1 MSDGATARW
10 ADVLRERHF
19 PVFLLLCFGIWL
31 HAADSLLVATAMPTV
46 VAEIGGAAYLAWA
59 TALYV
64 LASIVA
70 GAAAGSAMR
79 RFTIRAAITGG
90 ALLYGVGCVAS
101 AAAPDMA
108 VMLLGRA
115 LQGAG
120 GGAMV
125 ALAYVAL
132 ERLFPAALWPRLF
145 AVVAVIWGVAALFGP
160 LIGGLFTEAGF
171 WRGAFWAFAAQAL
184 VLGLAFARFLPGD
197 GTAKARAGEAPTP
210 MPLARLFV
218 VALGV
223 LGIAAAGVIGHVP
236 SALGAGL
243 AGLALLGFAI
253 GLDRRAA
260 VPILPRATFR
270 PGAAAA
276 GFMLVLAVS
285 IATMPF
291 TVFAPILM
299 EHLHGTRPLVV
310 GYVIAVEAVA
320 WTLTA
325 VVFAGVGPRAERR
338 VILAGAAAA
347 GLAVPLSAWAVPFGG
362 LFWVAVVAFLQGGG
376 MGMVW
381 AFVTRRIVE
390 AVDEGERGL
399 AAAVVPTVQ
408 LLGYAL
414 GAAGAG
420 IVANARGLGADPGPA
435 TALAAGPWIFVAC
448 VPLALVGMAAARR
461 LAR

>member
-1 MSDGATARW
+1 MTAVPAARW

-46 VAEIGGAAYLAWA
+46 VAEIGGAAFLAWA

-70 GAAAGSAMR
+70 GAAAGSAVR
-79 RFTIRAAITGG
+79 RFSIRSAIIGG
-90 ALLYGVGCVAS
+90 AVLYGIGCIAS
-101 AAAPDMA
+101 ALAPDMA
-108 VMLLGRA
+108 VMLFGRA

-171 WRGAFWAFAAQAL
+171 WRGAFWAFAGQAAL
-184 VLGLAFARFLPGD
+184 LALAFIVFLPVTRKDQG
-197 GTAKARAGEAPTP
+197 AGGAS
-210 MPLARLFV
+210 MPLARLFIV
-218 VALGV
+218 SLGV

-243 AGLALLGFAI
+243 AGLVLLGFA
-253 GLDRRAA
+253 GVLDRRAA
-260 VPILPRATFR
+260 VPILPRAAFR
-270 PGAAAA
+270 PGPAAA
-276 GFMLVLAVS
+276 GFLLVLALSV
-285 IATMPF
+285 ATMPF

-325 VVFAGVGPRAERR
+325 VLFAGVGPRAERL
-338 VILAGAAAA
+338 VILTGAAAA

-362 LFWVAVVAFLQGGG
+362 LSWVAAVAFLQGGG

-420 IVANARGLGADPGPA
+420 IVANARGLGEDPGPA
-435 TALAAGPWIFVAC
+435 TALAAGPWIFLAC
-448 VPLALVGMAAARR
+448 APLALAGVWAARR
-461 LAR
+461 LIR